1 MRPQE
6 PADQQA
12 NCPGAHQP
20 TGAAW
25 SLCSKLWE
33 TSEKFLASG
42 RGSLPDF
49 MGQNEKQCP
58 GTGAGIP
65 PGSETSGF
73 VSLKEAAVVL
83 QAGLGVFIA
92 SYALQVQELLWEIR
106 KTLKILHLWATSC
119 CWELPLQ
126 RQGAGDH
133 LHRANK
139 KNKNW
144 NAPETTESAAEP
156 EEQLLQLKRSLR
168 TSWVTADRWWLLRAA
183 ALQSISQEI
192 SFTQVSSHHNKP
204 ETNPF
209 S

>member
-1 MRPQE
+1 
-6 PADQQA
+6 
-12 NCPGAHQP
+12 
-20 TGAAW
+20 
-25 SLCSKLWE
+25 
-33 TSEKFLASG
+33 
-42 RGSLPDF
+42 
-49 MGQNEKQCP
+49 MGQNENQCP

-106 KTLKILHLWATSC
+106 KTLKILHLGATSC

-126 RQGAGDH
+126 QQGAGDH

-168 TSWVTADRWWLLRAA
+168 TS
-183 ALQSISQEI
+183 
-192 SFTQVSSHHNKP
+192 
-204 ETNPF
+204 
-209 S
+209 